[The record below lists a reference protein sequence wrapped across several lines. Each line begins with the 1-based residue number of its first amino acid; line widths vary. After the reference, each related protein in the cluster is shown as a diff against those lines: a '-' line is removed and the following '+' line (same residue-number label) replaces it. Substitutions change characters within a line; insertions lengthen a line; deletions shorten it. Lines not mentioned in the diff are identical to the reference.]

1 MSRNGNNYSN
11 NGDVFFDENSL
22 NRNRESRENL
32 FRIPNHNHEFITST
46 DYAESDECVIH
57 NHRTAGLTGPAIRSG
72 NSHVHRVE
80 AFTDTFDD
88 HAHKICDTT
97 GPAIWLI
104 NGKHIHLVKGETG
117 RADGNNHDHDYFF
130 TTQIQDPS
138 NVPENRTC

>member
-22 NRNRESRENL
+22 NRNRNRESRENL
-32 FRIPNHNHEFITST
+32 FRIPNHNHEFATST
-46 DYAESDECVIH
+46 DYAENDECVIH
-57 NHRTAGLTGPAIRSG
+57 NHRTAGL
-72 NSHVHRVE
+72 
-80 AFTDTFDD
+80 
-88 HAHKICDTT
+88 T